1 MAADPVIE
9 TPVASGSNQPTP
21 SGVPASTN
29 IPPAPATQPAPAE
42 QPNAST
48 AVAQDIAN
56 KYPNQAPAAL
66 TSGTPQIPV
75 TVAQPAAA
83 QPQPAQPQTPH
94 EMHQSLY
101 QRALS
106 ILAPPTK
113 YVDAQGNPQQTRPSL
128 SNSILSG
135 AIAGLLT
142 PTAYRQGTFGPEVD
156 TQQTAA
162 NAFAAGKQQRQEA
175 DKNVQAKVDD
185 LRVRKLQALSDNAN
199 TFHLHMGVMQDAAN
213 MRDFIQKQNDN
224 DAPLVK
230 MAVDNDKNLDPN
242 DPNAK
247 KAVWGRGYTMD
258 ELLKHPEWGQ
268 ALTQHT
274 IAHDGTI
281 DVPDANGNMVPTPTY
296 TIIDPNVKANMTKE
310 AADIA
315 SQIYPSWKTA
325 FDASGGSMR
334 AKLGQLSAINN
345 QVSSVQFAEKVFQ
358 DAADSDDKDLQ
369 ALGIKKDV
377 KNVLMKAVRQGTQ
390 GAQQALNTI
399 VTMENAKTAGGTTAD
414 VLSRLINDP
423 ETAPGR
429 QYVLD
434 ALGITADKAQA
445 YIDAIANKRTAAATL
460 AHEGG
465 MGENAPMAIP
475 QINAL
480 VSSYETNPELKPE
493 DKDLIKAMIPA
504 PGKDGQIH
512 MQQKQGEKVANSIRE
527 ITNSRISESQAAAD
541 PDAIA
546 SLVNLTVGAGDLT
559 NGKDLFTGNRAVKGR
574 IAYDIASAKMA
585 SDIGLNPIHYTAA
598 AQKAKQEKFDEYSST
613 NPGKVGS
620 QLNSFNTFL
629 THNADAVEASNE
641 WKRTNSEF
649 WNTPLNKLEQ
659 KFGNDPSY
667 IKFKAS
673 LLAPDKEFMNF
684 LNAGHAET
692 VEDAKAAADITNVN
706 SSPARIFAAMQQLA
720 KTADD
725 RAAALGDSYVGVVGT
740 TFPNLINA
748 NSRQVLKTLGVPS
761 RATAFNGDLPRNPAF
776 VAHPNLS
783 TLQPMPNL
791 DMAKRFVAAAGND
804 REHAVAMAREHGWI
818 LQ

>member
-1 MAADPVIE
+1 
-9 TPVASGSNQPTP
+9 
-21 SGVPASTN
+21 
-29 IPPAPATQPAPAE
+29 
-42 QPNAST
+42 
-48 AVAQDIAN
+48 
-56 KYPNQAPAAL
+56 
-66 TSGTPQIPV
+66 
-75 TVAQPAAA
+75 
-83 QPQPAQPQTPH
+83 
-94 EMHQSLY
+94 
-101 QRALS
+101 
-106 ILAPPTK
+106 
-113 YVDAQGNPQQTRPSL
+113 
-128 SNSILSG
+128 
-135 AIAGLLT
+135 
-142 PTAYRQGTFGPEVD
+142 
-156 TQQTAA
+156 
-162 NAFAAGKQQRQEA
+162 
-175 DKNVQAKVDD
+175 
-185 LRVRKLQALSDNAN
+185 
-199 TFHLHMGVMQDAAN
+199 
-213 MRDFIQKQNDN
+213 
-224 DAPLVK
+224 

-247 KAVWGRGYTMD
+247 KAVWGRNQTMA
-258 ELLKHPEWGQ
+258 ELLKHPEWAQ

-296 TIIDPNVKANMTKE
+296 TIVDPNVKANMTKE

-377 KNVLMKAVRQGTQ
+377 KNVLMKAVRQGTP

-414 VLSRLINDP
+414 VLNRLINDP

-445 YIDAIANKRTAAATL
+445 YIDAIANKRTAAAKL
-460 AHEGG
+460 AQEGG

-480 VSSYETNPELKPE
+480 VSSYEMNPELKPE

-649 WNTPLNKLEQ
+649 WNTP
-659 KFGNDPSY
+659 
-667 IKFKAS
+667 
-673 LLAPDKEFMNF
+673 
-684 LNAGHAET
+684 
-692 VEDAKAAADITNVN
+692 
-706 SSPARIFAAMQQLA
+706 
-720 KTADD
+720 
-725 RAAALGDSYVGVVGT
+725 
-740 TFPNLINA
+740 
-748 NSRQVLKTLGVPS
+748 
-761 RATAFNGDLPRNPAF
+761 
-776 VAHPNLS
+776 
-783 TLQPMPNL
+783 
-791 DMAKRFVAAAGND
+791 
-804 REHAVAMAREHGWI
+804 
-818 LQ
+818 

>member
-135 AIAGLLT
+135 AIAGMLT
-142 PTAYRQGTFGPEVD
+142 PTAYRQGTFGPVVD
-156 TQQTAA
+156 TQTTAA

-213 MRDFIQKQNDN
+213 MRDLIQKQNDN

-230 MAVDNDKNLDPN
+230 IATDNDKNLDPN

-247 KAVWGRGYTMD
+247 QAVWGKGYTMA
-258 ELLKHPEWGQ
+258 ELLKHPEWAQ

-345 QVSSVQFAEKVFQ
+345 QVNSVQFAEKVFQ

-377 KNVLMKAVRQGTQ
+377 KNVLMKAVRQGTP
-390 GAQQALNTI
+390 GSQQALNTI
-399 VTMENAKTAGGTTAD
+399 VTM
-414 VLSRLINDP
+414 
-423 ETAPGR
+423 
-429 QYVLD
+429 
-434 ALGITADKAQA
+434 
-445 YIDAIANKRTAAATL
+445 
-460 AHEGG
+460 
-465 MGENAPMAIP
+465 
-475 QINAL
+475 
-480 VSSYETNPELKPE
+480 
-493 DKDLIKAMIPA
+493 
-504 PGKDGQIH
+504 
-512 MQQKQGEKVANSIRE
+512 
-527 ITNSRISESQAAAD
+527 
-541 PDAIA
+541 
-546 SLVNLTVGAGDLT
+546 
-559 NGKDLFTGNRAVKGR
+559 
-574 IAYDIASAKMA
+574 
-585 SDIGLNPIHYTAA
+585 
-598 AQKAKQEKFDEYSST
+598 
-613 NPGKVGS
+613 
-620 QLNSFNTFL
+620 
-629 THNADAVEASNE
+629 
-641 WKRTNSEF
+641 
-649 WNTPLNKLEQ
+649 
-659 KFGNDPSY
+659 
-667 IKFKAS
+667 
-673 LLAPDKEFMNF
+673 
-684 LNAGHAET
+684 
-692 VEDAKAAADITNVN
+692 
-706 SSPARIFAAMQQLA
+706 
-720 KTADD
+720 
-725 RAAALGDSYVGVVGT
+725 
-740 TFPNLINA
+740 
-748 NSRQVLKTLGVPS
+748 
-761 RATAFNGDLPRNPAF
+761 
-776 VAHPNLS
+776 
-783 TLQPMPNL
+783 
-791 DMAKRFVAAAGND
+791 
-804 REHAVAMAREHGWI
+804 
-818 LQ
+818 

>member
-1 MAADPVIE
+1 MADVNIP
-9 TPVASGSNQPTP
+9 TPVAPANGNVPAPGTFTPQNQPAPVQRGADVTP
-21 SGVPASTN
+21 ATPLPMPGQPNQPGLGTMQYQKETPAAVPPT
-29 IPPAPATQPAPAE
+29 ATQPSAA
-42 QPNAST
+42 QPSA
-48 AVAQDIAN
+48 
-56 KYPNQAPAAL
+56 
-66 TSGTPQIPV
+66 
-75 TVAQPAAA
+75 AQPAA
-83 QPQPAQPQTPH
+83 PTTPH

-142 PTAYRQGTFGPEVD
+142 PTAYRQGTFGPVVD
-156 TQQTAA
+156 TQTTAA

-258 ELLKHPEWGQ
+258 ELLKHPEWAQ

-310 AADIA
+310 AVDIA

-334 AKLGQLSAINN
+334 TKLGQLSAINN

-377 KNVLMKAVRQGTQ
+377 KNVLMKAVRQGTP

-414 VLSRLINDP
+414 VLNRLINDP

-445 YIDAIANKRTAAATL
+445 YIDAIANKR
-460 AHEGG
+460 
-465 MGENAPMAIP
+465 
-475 QINAL
+475 
-480 VSSYETNPELKPE
+480 
-493 DKDLIKAMIPA
+493 
-504 PGKDGQIH
+504 
-512 MQQKQGEKVANSIRE
+512 
-527 ITNSRISESQAAAD
+527 SRS
-541 PDAIA
+541 
-546 SLVNLTVGAGDLT
+546 
-559 NGKDLFTGNRAVKGR
+559 
-574 IAYDIASAKMA
+574 
-585 SDIGLNPIHYTAA
+585 
-598 AQKAKQEKFDEYSST
+598 
-613 NPGKVGS
+613 
-620 QLNSFNTFL
+620 
-629 THNADAVEASNE
+629 
-641 WKRTNSEF
+641 
-649 WNTPLNKLEQ
+649 
-659 KFGNDPSY
+659 
-667 IKFKAS
+667 
-673 LLAPDKEFMNF
+673 
-684 LNAGHAET
+684 
-692 VEDAKAAADITNVN
+692 
-706 SSPARIFAAMQQLA
+706 
-720 KTADD
+720 
-725 RAAALGDSYVGVVGT
+725 
-740 TFPNLINA
+740 
-748 NSRQVLKTLGVPS
+748 
-761 RATAFNGDLPRNPAF
+761 
-776 VAHPNLS
+776 
-783 TLQPMPNL
+783 
-791 DMAKRFVAAAGND
+791 
-804 REHAVAMAREHGWI
+804 
-818 LQ
+818 